1 MRTLER
7 TTQFKRDFKREMK
20 RRNLAITINSVHH
33 SRSTS
38 PGPLGNS
45 HGLRYNTYIVTFR
58 PGSGETAPATPQT
71 PPPRPHQAASEP
83 LP

>member
-20 RRNLAITINSVHH
+20 GRNLAITIYSVHH

-38 PGPLGNS
+38 PGRSAILMD
-45 HGLRYNTYIVTFR
+45 YAINTYIATFR
-58 PGSGETAPATPQT
+58 SGSGGTAPATPQT